1 MPNTNSTA
9 AIIAAIRGI
18 PPGKVASYAQ
28 VARLAGLPNGAR
40 QVARVLHSC
49 SGKYDL
55 PWWRVLRSS
64 GEIALPDEAGG
75 IEQRELLL
83 GEGVIFRSAR
93 VADLHRS
100 GLLPPQQ

>member
-1 MPNTNSTA
+1 MASTDSTA
-9 AIIAAIRGI
+9 EIIAAIRAI

-49 SGKYDL
+49 SGKHDL

-64 GEIALPDEAGG
+64 GGIALPDEAGG
-75 IEQRELLL
+75 SEQRALLL
-83 GEGVIFRSAR
+83 AEGVVFRSDR
-93 VADLHRS
+93 MVDLARS
-100 GLLPPQQ
+100 GFLPPHQ